1 MKFVNLERITS
12 SVAAVLSAT
21 AIFAFSALA
30 QSAAPA
36 NQQPQ
41 APVVISPEVSADQKI
56 TFRLLAPQAGNVRLT
71 GSDIP
76 GMGGGKAMTK
86 GENGVWELTLGPI
99 APGSYRYNFN
109 VDGVAVI
116 DPRNPLVSES
126 NNNVWSLV
134 HAPGSEFSDTKNV
147 PHGAVAAVTY
157 YSTTLGKF
165 RRMHVYTPPG
175 YESGQGKFPVFYLLH
190 GAGDCDDSWTSV
202 GRAGFILDNMIA
214 AKKARPMIIVMPA
227 GHTRPFGR
235 GASPGIAQPSGGA
248 PPPDE
253 FIQDFMTDIMPYV
266 EKNYRLLAGRE
277 NRAIAGLSMG
287 GNQTLNI
294 ALPNL
299 EKFGYVGVFSSGL
312 LNVFARQPAGAPAA
326 TPAPAQITPAG
337 EAWLKQHQ
345 AKLDDANLK
354 KGLKLLWVGIGKDD
368 FLLGSSRATV
378 ELLKKHGFS
387 PISRETE
394 GGHTW
399 INWRNYLN
407 EFAPQ
412 LFQTKTAM

>member
-1 MKFVNLERITS
+1 MNYGRIT
-12 SVAAVLSAT
+12 VRAGAVLLMA
-21 AIFAFSALA
+21 AIFVFSALA

-36 NQQPQ
+36 TPQ
-41 APVVISPEVSADQKI
+41 MQESIVTSPEVSADRRI
-56 TFRLLAPQAGNVRLT
+56 TFRLRASADEHVKLI

-76 GMGGGKAMTK
+76 GVGAGQSMALDAMGA
-86 GENGVWELTLGPI
+86 WILTIGPI
-99 APGSYRYNFN
+99 APGSYRYRFDVN
-109 VDGVAVI
+109 GVAVI

-134 HAPGSEFSDTKNV
+134 HVPGSEYSDTKNV

-157 YSTTLGKF
+157 YSTSLGKF

-202 GRAGFILDNMIA
+202 GRAGFILDNLIA
-214 AKKARPMIIVMPA
+214 AKKAKPMIIVMPA

-235 GASPGIAQPSGGA
+235 GPAPGGAPPAGAA

-312 LNVFARQPAGAPAA
+312 LNVFARQAPGAGAPPAA
-326 TPAPAQITPAG
+326 NAPPQITPAG

-368 FLLGSSRATV
+368 FLLNSSQATV
-378 ELLKKHGFS
+378 ELLKKHGFT
-387 PISRETE
+387 PISRESE